1 MVRYKVCSY
10 CNAEYTGASKVSR
23 RDNKTEICSVCAEF
37 EAVYSFLTQHIQEPT
52 EALLQALFLLAARS
66 DVSVVRYPHT

>member
-10 CNAEYTGASKVSR
+10 CNSEYTGTSKASR
-23 RDNKTEICSVCAEF
+23 RDNKTEICSLCAEL

-52 EALLQALFLLAARS
+52 EALLQTFFLLAARNGFN
-66 DVSVVRYPHT
+66 VAG